1 MNRNRK
7 AMLERIVRGEVL
19 ISDGAMG
26 TYLHAAGLDSREC
39 PESWCLSHP
48 EVVRGIATAYV
59 SSGSD
64 IVETNSFGGNSFR
77 LASFH
82 LASKVREFNLAAAA
96 LAREAMG
103 DKGYVAAS
111 VGPTALPGN
120 GEGGTISAEQLY
132 DSFVEQ
138 MTALA
143 EGGADALCIETMSS
157 LTEAT
162 QAIRAAKENT
172 RLPVICTFA
181 FGATPRGFFTQAGV
195 TPEQAAT
202 GAAEAGADIVGA
214 NCGIGIEDMI
224 PIVRRM
230 RAALPGVP
238 ILIHVNAGMNTVMY
252 GKVVFN
258 ATPEYM
264 ALHVEELIRAGANII
279 GGCCGTTPDHI
290 AAMARTARN
299 FLTMAVGHAGLSLRH
314 RV

>member
-7 AMLERIVRGEVL
+7 AMLERIARGEVL

-26 TYLHAAGLDSREC
+26 TYLQAAGLDSREC

-59 SSGSD
+59 SAGSD
-64 IVETNSFGGNSFR
+64 IVETNSFGGNSIR

-82 LASKVREFNLAAAA
+82 LAGKVREFNLAAAA
-96 LAREAMG
+96 LARDAMG

-111 VGPTALPGN
+111 VGPTALPGQSD
-120 GEGGTISAEQLY
+120 GGTISAEHLY
-132 DSFVEQ
+132 LSFAEQ

-172 RLPVICTFA
+172 RLPVICTFT
-181 FGATPRGFFTQAGV
+181 FGATPRGFFTQTGV
-195 TPEQAAT
+195 TPEQAAI

-214 NCGIGIEDMI
+214 NCGIGIENMI
-224 PIVRRM
+224 PITRRM

-238 ILIHVNAGMNTVMY
+238 ILVHVNAGMNTVIY

-299 FLTMAVGHAGLSLRH
+299 FLTMAVGHAAWGQPQP
-314 RV
+314 

>member
-1 MNRNRK
+1 
-7 AMLERIVRGEVL
+7 MLERIACGEVL

-26 TYLHAAGLDSREC
+26 TWLHAAGLGSQEC
-39 PESWCLSHP
+39 AESWCLSHP
-48 EVVRGIATAYV
+48 EVVRGVATAYV
-59 SSGSD
+59 SAGSD

-77 LASFH
+77 LAPFE
-82 LASKVREFNLAAAA
+82 LAGKVRELNLAAAA
-96 LAREAMG
+96 LARGAMG

-111 VGPTALPGN
+111 VGPTALPGK
-120 GEGGTISAEQLY
+120 GEDGTIPAEELY
-132 DSFVEQ
+132 LSFVEQ
-138 MTALA
+138 VTALA

-157 LTEAT
+157 LTEAS

-181 FGATPRGFFTQAGV
+181 FGSTPRGFFTQTGV
-195 TPEQAAT
+195 TPEQAVI
-202 GAAEAGADIVGA
+202 GAAAAGADIVGA
-214 NCGIGIEDMI
+214 NCGVGIEDMI
-224 PIVRRM
+224 PITRRM

-238 ILIHVNAGMNTVMY
+238 ILVHVNAGMNTVMC
-252 GKVVFN
+252 GRVVFN

-264 ALHVEELIRAGANII
+264 ASHVEELIRAGANII

-299 FLTMAVGHAGLSLRH
+299 FLTMPGHPGVGFRH